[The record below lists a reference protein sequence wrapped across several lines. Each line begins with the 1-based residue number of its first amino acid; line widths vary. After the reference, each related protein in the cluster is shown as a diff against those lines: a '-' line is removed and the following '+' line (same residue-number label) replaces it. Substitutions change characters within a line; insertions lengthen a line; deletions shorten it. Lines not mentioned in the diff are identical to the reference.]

1 MYAQISSFRN
11 TEVHR
16 WYPMLAVCSVL
27 FLEYQIATTN
37 INGSQESV
45 LPWFVFVATGLAALA
60 SVDFGLCHRRSLTLL
75 SGVRLIGFPLA
86 VHMAAGFIWN
96 SYGGLS
102 SGAF

>member
-1 MYAQISSFRN
+1 MYAQTSSFPN
-11 TEVHR
+11 AEVHS
-16 WYPMLAVCSVL
+16 WYSMLAVCSVL

-45 LPWFVFVATGLAALA
+45 LPWFVFVATGLAAFA
-60 SVDFGLCHRRSLTLL
+60 SLDFGICHRSSLTVL

-86 VHMAAGFIWN
+86 VYLAASFIRN